1 MGMRAV
7 WVALCRIWI
16 AVGTC
21 SCSEYKECSYSHSS
35 MRAPVLQCA
44 SIMKHT
50 SRFTFLTP
58 ADISKI
64 GITHRINVLWKKYS
78 HITGSGS
85 WYMTFCMGFTGNQKL
100 HAPLLIAH
108 SQQFYSPFC
117 LHFLLKIKY
126 DLTTGN
132 FFQAALWGTFK
143 HIIDDHMP
151 RDSLTW

>member
-1 MGMRAV
+1 MDCGMGMRAV
-7 WVALCRIWI
+7 RAALCRIWI

-35 MRAPVLQCA
+35 VRAPVLQCA
-44 SIMKHT
+44 GIMKHA

-64 GITHRINVLWKKYS
+64 GITHRITIFNVLWKKYS

-85 WYMTFCMGFTGNQKL
+85 WYDIYYMGFTGNYLKL

-108 SQQFYSPFC
+108 PQQFYSPFC

-143 HIIDDHMP
+143 H
-151 RDSLTW
+151 